1 MHTRLYCRGEVH
13 SLSWCCYNFRASGKE
28 GPCCLSSHF
37 SIFDILGFAQSIT
50 IESMIGKQ
58 LHTMGKSSGLLS
70 ARFLCTTTTRPP
82 LKPIS
87 AFVNKNVENLER
99 KENFVPGHQ
108 HHQHG
113 MTGTGGGGHSAP
125 KQGGYLL
132 NGSRTVNEQRPSPS
146 KPKDVTVMAQRDS
159 RR

>member
-1 MHTRLYCRGEVH
+1 MTSRSFH
-13 SLSWCCYNFRASGKE
+13 SLLKSQTT
-28 GPCCLSSHF
+28 LSTNSKR
-37 SIFDILGFAQSIT
+37 T
-50 IESMIGKQ
+50 
-58 LHTMGKSSGLLS
+58 
-70 ARFLCTTTTRPP
+70 LCTATSKSILR
-82 LKPIS
+82 PIS

-113 MTGTGGGGHSAP
+113 MTGGGGHSGGGHGGQ

>member
-1 MHTRLYCRGEVH
+1 MSSR
-13 SLSWCCYNFRASGKE
+13 SLSLLFKSQPFLTTGARKTFCTATSKT
-28 GPCCLSSHF
+28 
-37 SIFDILGFAQSIT
+37 IL
-50 IESMIGKQ
+50 
-58 LHTMGKSSGLLS
+58 
-70 ARFLCTTTTRPP
+70 R
-82 LKPIS
+82 PIS

-113 MTGTGGGGHSAP
+113 MTGSGGGGHGGGGHGGQ

>member
-1 MHTRLYCRGEVH
+1 MDTLQYQSQTERHFLLKLAVDICETMTK
-13 SLSWCCYNFRASGKE
+13 SL
-28 GPCCLSSHF
+28 PLLF
-37 SIFDILGFAQSIT
+37 SQISKR
-50 IESMIGKQ
+50 S
-58 LHTMGKSSGLLS
+58 
-70 ARFLCTTTTRPP
+70 LCTPSTRPP
-82 LKPIS
+82 LRAIS

-113 MTGTGGGGHSAP
+113 MTGTGGSHGAAP

>member
-1 MHTRLYCRGEVH
+1 MASRGLYILVK
-13 SLSWCCYNFRASGKE
+13 SQAFVTT
-28 GPCCLSSHF
+28 SSKRTF
-37 SIFDILGFAQSIT
+37 CTATSKTIL
-50 IESMIGKQ
+50 
-58 LHTMGKSSGLLS
+58 
-70 ARFLCTTTTRPP
+70 R
-82 LKPIS
+82 PIS

-113 MTGTGGGGHSAP
+113 MTGGGGHGGGGHGGQ

>member
-1 MHTRLYCRGEVH
+1 MASRGLCVLVK
-13 SLSWCCYNFRASGKE
+13 SQAFVTT
-28 GPCCLSSHF
+28 SSKKTF
-37 SIFDILGFAQSIT
+37 CTATSKTIL
-50 IESMIGKQ
+50 
-58 LHTMGKSSGLLS
+58 
-70 ARFLCTTTTRPP
+70 R
-82 LKPIS
+82 PIS

-113 MTGTGGGGHSAP
+113 MTGGGGHGGGGHGGQ

>member
-1 MHTRLYCRGEVH
+1 MANRGFLTLVQ
-13 SLSWCCYNFRASGKE
+13 SQSFLSI
-28 GPCCLSSHF
+28 SSKKTF
-37 SIFDILGFAQSIT
+37 CTATSKTIL
-50 IESMIGKQ
+50 
-58 LHTMGKSSGLLS
+58 
-70 ARFLCTTTTRPP
+70 R
-82 LKPIS
+82 PIS

-113 MTGTGGGGHSAP
+113 MTGGGGHSHGGGGGHSHGGQ

-132 NGSRTVNEQRPSPS
+132 NGSRTVNDQRPSPS